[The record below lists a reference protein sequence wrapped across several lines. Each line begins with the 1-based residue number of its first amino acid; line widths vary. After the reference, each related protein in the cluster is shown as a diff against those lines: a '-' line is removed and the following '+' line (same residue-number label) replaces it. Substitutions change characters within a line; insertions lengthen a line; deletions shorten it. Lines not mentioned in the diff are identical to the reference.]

1 MKKGIRLVTMKKGIR
16 LEGKPVIQQS
26 TVVLFSFT
34 FI

>member
-1 MKKGIRLVTMKKGIR
+1 MKKGIR

-34 FI
+34 FIWKL